1 MIDLTELTLKDQV
14 SRMELLLEQ
23 FDRSEDIVMFSNS
36 HMVGSLAL
44 SKSAIK
50 GIKCRVTPDGD
61 DGVWKIA
68 FIANS

>member
-44 SKSAIK
+44 SKSAIR

-61 DGVWKIA
+61 DGVWKISL
-68 FIANS
+68 ITTS

>member
-14 SRMELLLEQ
+14 SRMELLLEH

>member
-1 MIDLTELTLKDQV
+1 MNDLTELTLKDQV
-14 SRMELLLEQ
+14 STMELLLQQ
-23 FDRSEDIVMFSNS
+23 FDGSEDVVILANS

-44 SKSAIK
+44 SKSAIR

-68 FIANS
+68 FITN

>member
-61 DGVWKIA
+61 DGVWKIV